1 MSLVSPIH
9 NGTHMGG
16 TWELHGG
23 TAMKEK
29 DKGIKI
35 PNKKAWVDTIVYLCP
50 YYWDGHCH
58 SADVTTN
65 CTGPGTV
72 DGSCA
77 CTYVSKY
84 LKTFAKFVRGEL
96 EL

>member
-1 MSLVSPIH
+1 
-9 NGTHMGG
+9 MGL
-16 TWELHGG
+16 TWEEHGSYMG
-23 TAMKEK
+23 VTTMKEK

-35 PNKKAWVDTIVYLCP
+35 PNKKAWVDTIVFLCP

-58 SADVTTN
+58 SGEVTTN

-77 CTYVSKY
+77 CSYVTKY

>member
-1 MSLVSPIH
+1 MGLTWDEHGSYL
-9 NGTHMGG
+9 GG
-16 TWELHGG
+16 T
-23 TAMKEK
+23 TMKEK

-50 YYWDGHCH
+50 YYWDGRCH

-72 DGSCA
+72 DGRCGCS
-77 CTYVSKY
+77 YVTRY

>member
-1 MSLVSPIH
+1 MSLINKMGLTWEEHGSY
-9 NGTHMGG
+9 MGG
-16 TWELHGG
+16 T
-23 TAMKEK
+23 TMKEK

-58 SADVTTN
+58 SGEVTTN
-65 CTGPGTV
+65 CTGPGTA
-72 DGSCA
+72 DGSCG
-77 CTYVSKY
+77 CSYVTKY
-84 LKTFAKFVRGEL
+84 LKTFALFVRGEL

>member
-1 MSLVSPIH
+1 MSLS
-9 NGTHMGG
+9 NKMGL
-16 TWELHGG
+16 TWEEHGSYMVG

-77 CTYVSKY
+77 CSYVTKY

>member
-1 MSLVSPIH
+1 
-9 NGTHMGG
+9 
-16 TWELHGG
+16 
-23 TAMKEK
+23 MKEK

-77 CTYVSKY
+77 CSYVNKY

>member
-1 MSLVSPIH
+1 
-9 NGTHMGG
+9 
-16 TWELHGG
+16 
-23 TAMKEK
+23 MKEK

-72 DGSCA
+72 DGRCGCS
-77 CTYVSKY
+77 YVTKY